1 LHLAINF
8 EDGFYIGEVVVI
20 MNVEIVKVSYRVP
33 KKISTASTK
42 LNRVFFGTGPPS
54 RSL

>member
-1 LHLAINF
+1 LQF

-20 MNVEIVKVSYRVP
+20 MNVEIVKVRYMVP
-33 KKISTASTK
+33 KKISTVSTE
-42 LNRVFFGTGPPS
+42 LNWVFFGTGPPS